1 MPITDDRPVVL
12 LEIEHASVVEYVGK
26 NRVSGSPERPCLV
39 SVSKLPLSVG
49 RRRDNDLMLGD
60 GRISRHAFDID
71 SEAGQPRLT
80 GITQHDGVFVNGQQI
95 EGGCDLKTDD
105 VITFA
110 TADVRIS
117 LRPPVSS

>member
-1 MPITDDRPVVL
+1 MPTTDDRPVVV
-12 LEIEHASVVEYVGK
+12 LEIEHASVVEYLGGE
-26 NRVSGSPERPCLV
+26 NLSPEQPCLV
-39 SVSKLPLSVG
+39 SVSKLALSVG
-49 RRRDNDLMLGD
+49 RRRDNDLMLRD

-71 SEAGQPRLT
+71 DESGQPRLT

-110 TADVRIS
+110 TVDVRIS
-117 LRPPVSS
+117 LRPPVSN